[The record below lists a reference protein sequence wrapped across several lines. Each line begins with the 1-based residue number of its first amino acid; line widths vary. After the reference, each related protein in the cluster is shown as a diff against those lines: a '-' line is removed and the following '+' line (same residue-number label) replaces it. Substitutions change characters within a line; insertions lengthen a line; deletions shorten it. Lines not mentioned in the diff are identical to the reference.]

1 MKRTGWTFPAGS
13 NLRAA
18 LTPLLALL
26 AFAPGVCAAASAR
39 PQTGGTLRV
48 QIGQYIVGAI
58 DPRQIQSGGPQ
69 SAAAERVESL
79 VFDRLVRLDEQ
90 GNVQPALAISWQHD
104 AQFKRWQFR
113 LRDGVKFSDGTPL
126 TAPVAAMSLQQL
138 LGISFDVSA
147 SSDSVVIQSEN
158 SLPELPATLAL
169 GRYFIFH
176 SGEHDALAGTGP
188 FTEITHEMSGSGERI
203 VFAANE
209 SCWAGRPFLDRIN
222 LVVNGDSEQRVNAI
236 AFGPADVVEL
246 PAAQVRRA
254 GQRGIRTASSE
265 AIELFALVVD
275 SARAAVNDARV
286 RQAISL
292 SIDRASIADVILQK
306 QAAPAG
312 GLLPNWISGYAHLFP
327 PVFDVPRGKEQLAAA
342 ARELS
347 RLTPLVLNYDSGDAD
362 ARAIADRVAVN
373 LREVGIKLQVSGQS
387 ADGKPKAP
395 QPDLRLVRVRVSSP
409 DRAAALSGMLR
420 ALGEPTGSST
430 GSVEQDFLAERAAI
444 DAFRV
449 IPLVHVSE
457 SYGLSPQVRDWMAPR
472 WGGWN
477 LADVW
482 IAAPAA
488 AGGAKP

>member
-1 MKRTGWTFPAGS
+1 MKRIGWIFPVGS
-13 NLRAA
+13 NSRAA
-18 LTPLLALL
+18 LAPLLALL
-26 AFAPGVCAAASAR
+26 AFAPGSGAAPSTR

-48 QIGQYIVGAI
+48 QIGERIGAI
-58 DPRQIQSGGPQ
+58 DPRRLPTAGPQ
-69 SAAAERVESL
+69 AAAAERVESL
-79 VFDRLVRLDEQ
+79 VFDRLVRLDER

-113 LRDGVKFSDGTPL
+113 LREGVKFSDGTSL

-138 LGISFDVSA
+138 LGTSFDVSA

-158 SLPELPATLAL
+158 SLPDFPAMLAL

-176 SGEHDALAGTGP
+176 SGEHDTLAGTGP
-188 FTEITHEMSGSGERI
+188 FTETVHESIGSVERI
-203 VFAANE
+203 GFAANE
-209 SCWAGRPFLDRIN
+209 SCWAGRPF
-222 LVVNGDSEQRVNAI
+222 VNQIDLMMSGDSEQRANAI
-236 AFGPADVVEL
+236 AFGQADVVEL

-254 GQRGIRTASSE
+254 GQRGIRTVSSE
-265 AIELFALVVD
+265 AIELFAMVVD
-275 SARAAVNDARV
+275 ASRAAVSDARV

-292 SIDRASIADVILQK
+292 SIDRASISGVILQK
-306 QAAPAG
+306 QATPAG

-327 PVFDVPRGKEQLAAA
+327 PVFDAARGKQQLAASG
-342 ARELS
+342 RELS

-362 ARAIADRVAVN
+362 ARAIVDRVAVN
-373 LREVGIKLQVSGQS
+373 LREVGIKVQVAAQS
-387 ADGKPKAP
+387 ADGKSKASA
-395 QPDLRLVRVRVSSP
+395 PDLRLVRVRVASP
-409 DRAAALSGMLR
+409 DRASALSELLR
-420 ALGEPTGSST
+420 TLGEPSESS
-430 GSVEQDFLAERAAI
+430 GSVEQDFLAERAAV

-482 IAAPAA
+482 LAAPVA
-488 AGGAKP
+488 AGGGKP

>member
-1 MKRTGWTFPAGS
+1 MKRIGWTFPAGS
-13 NLRAA
+13 SSRAA
-18 LTPLLALL
+18 LAPLLALL
-26 AFAPGVCAAASAR
+26 VFAPGAGAAPSTR

-48 QIGQYIVGAI
+48 QIGERIGAI
-58 DPRQIQSGGPQ
+58 DPRQIPSAGSQA
-69 SAAAERVESL
+69 AAAERVDSL
-79 VFDRLVRLDEQ
+79 VFDRLVRLDER

-113 LRDGVKFSDGTPL
+113 LREGVKFSDGTPL

-158 SLPELPATLAL
+158 SLPDLPATLAL
-169 GRYFIFH
+169 GRYFIFR
-176 SGEHDALAGTGP
+176 SGERDALAGTGP
-188 FTEITHEMSGSGERI
+188 FTETAHEAIGSSERI

-209 SCWAGRPFLDRIN
+209 SCWAGRPF
-222 LVVNGDSEQRVNAI
+222 VNQIELMTNGTSEQRVNAI
-236 AFGPADVVEL
+236 AFGQADVVDL

-254 GQRGIRTASSE
+254 GQRGIRAASSD
-265 AIELFALVVD
+265 AIELFALVAD
-275 SARAAVNDARV
+275 SSRAAIGDARV

-292 SIDRASIADVILQK
+292 SIDRTSIADVILQK

-312 GLLPNWISGYAHLFP
+312 GLLPNWISGYAHLFSAE
-327 PVFDVPRGKEQLAAA
+327 FDVARGKEHLAASG
-342 ARELS
+342 RELS

-373 LREVGIKLQVSGQS
+373 LREVGIKVQVAAQS
-387 ADGKPKAP
+387 ADGKSKASA
-395 QPDLRLVRVRVSSP
+395 PDLRLVRVRVSSP
-409 DRAAALSGMLR
+409 DRAAALSEMLR
-420 ALGEPTGSST
+420 ALGEPTAST
-430 GSVEQDFLAERAAI
+430 GSVEQDFLAERAAV

-477 LADVW
+477 LDDVW
-482 IAAPAA
+482 LAAPAA
-488 AGGAKP
+488 GGDGKP